1 LNEYGIEPIV
11 VDPQANR
18 EDTKQ
23 EYGIELMD
31 IDDVKDADCLVF
43 AVAMMNLK
51 YGLGAD
57 RKFFKNIDNSEKV
70 IIDVK
75 GILIKI
81 KSRN

>member
-1 LNEYGIEPIV
+1 MNEYGIEPIV

-43 AVAMMNLK
+43 AVAHDEFK
-51 YGLGAD
+51 IWLG
-57 RKFFKNIDNSEKV
+57 
-70 IIDVK
+70 
-75 GILIKI
+75 
-81 KSRN
+81 SR

>member
-31 IDDVKDADCLVF
+31 IDDVKMRTALY
-43 AVAMMNLK
+43 LP
-51 YGLGAD
+51 LP
-57 RKFFKNIDNSEKV
+57 
-70 IIDVK
+70 
-75 GILIKI
+75 
-81 KSRN
+81 